1 MHQFKVLTIG
11 DSGVGKSSIIHR
23 FANDDFSD
31 SSLPTVGID
40 YKIKALQVPNRAPDS
55 GSHSVKLSLW
65 DTAGQE
71 RFRTITKS
79 YFRGSHG
86 MLLVYDVTD
95 RTSFANCQEWIRCV
109 EESEG
114 QDCIVF
120 LVANKVDHPGKH
132 QVTEDEGVALA
143 DEFGVQF
150 FKTSAKRDVGI
161 TPLFCELTK
170 QMEIK
175 QELQAAKR
183 RLSTGSASAKSSS
196 SSAAAARV
204 ALRPKP
210 QQLLADGAANKSS
223 CC

>member
-1 MHQFKVLTIG
+1 MASSNQFKVLTIG

-40 YKIKALQVPNRAPDS
+40 YKIKALQVPNRSPDS

-120 LVANKVDHPGKH
+120 LVANKMDHPGKH
-132 QVTEDEGVALA
+132 EVTDDEGVALA
-143 DEFGVQF
+143 DDFGVQF

-161 TPLFCELTK
+161 TQLFCELTK

-175 QELQAAKR
+175 QELLAKR

-196 SSAAAARV
+196 STPV
-204 ALRPKP
+204 VLRPK
-210 QQLLADGAANKSS
+210 QQLTDAGTNKTA